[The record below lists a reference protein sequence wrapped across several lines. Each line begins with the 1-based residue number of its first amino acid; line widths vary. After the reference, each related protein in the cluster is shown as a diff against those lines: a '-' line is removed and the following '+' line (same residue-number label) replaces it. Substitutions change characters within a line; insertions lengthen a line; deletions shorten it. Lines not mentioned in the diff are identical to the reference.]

1 MVMRRTREVCRCWRR
16 VQGRKEPLAEL
27 SNDDLD
33 EGVSVR
39 RFLAAVDASNLR
51 LSTMVGKGTKL

>member
-1 MVMRRTREVCRCWRR
+1 M
-16 VQGRKEPLAEL
+16 
-27 SNDDLD
+27 DDLD